1 MKFMIKKNNPL
12 FLKGV
17 IYGDSG
23 TGKTT
28 FAFDFLQNSCK
39 IRNINKAILID
50 TEDGWR
56 WLKKHNQIN
65 NIEILEPETK
75 LTKNN
80 CLDVFISIS
89 NLLKTEQVACIIVDS
104 ISNIGEMLADL
115 TLENAKQKAKKNGK
129 ILDDLRYTDWGEI
142 RENQNEIISILKNL
156 NCDILLVGRATSEY
170 ESTTDQKGKNVIT
183 NARSREVK
191 GWKQITFEFDFTI
204 LAEVAIDITKETEI
218 KDFSFITLKS
228 RILDDGCKIKN
239 INHWYDLID
248 INEQSKNITKPATAI
263 KPEVNFI
270 QYEQDIKNADNIDCL
285 MSIQKNIVANK
296 SFFTEDEI
304 SKLRND
310 YQSKK
315 NELEKM

>member
-1 MKFMIKKNNPL
+1 MKFMVKQNNPL

-17 IYGDSG
+17 VYGDSG

-39 IRNINKAILID
+39 IRKINKAILVD
-50 TEDGWR
+50 TEDGWS

-65 NIEILEPETK
+65 DIEILEPETK

-80 CLDVFISIS
+80 CLETFESIS
-89 NLLKTEQVACIIVDS
+89 NLLKTQQIACIIIDS
-104 ISNIGEMLADL
+104 ISHIGELLADL
-115 TLENAKQKAKKNGK
+115 TLENAKQKNAKYGK
-129 ILDDLRYTDWGEI
+129 VLDDLRYTDWAEI
-142 RENQNEIISILKNL
+142 RENQNKIISILKNL

-170 ESTTDQKGKNVIT
+170 ESTIDQKGKNVIT

-204 LAEVAIDITKETEI
+204 LAEMTIDITKEKEI

-228 RILDDGCKIKN
+228 RILDDGNKIKN

-248 INEQSKNITKPATAI
+248 INHNKEIINFEIIKQKLLSSNNINELKQNWILIQEHKIDFTADEN
-263 KPEVNFI
+263 KELEN
-270 QYEQDIKNADNIDCL
+270 IKNT
-285 MSIQKNIVANK
+285 M
-296 SFFTEDEI
+296 
-304 SKLRND
+304 
-310 YQSKK
+310 K
-315 NELEKM
+315 NEIEKI

>member
-1 MKFMIKKNNPL
+1 MKFMVKQNNPL

-17 IYGDSG
+17 VYGDSG

-39 IRNINKAILID
+39 IRKINKAILID
-50 TEDGWR
+50 TEDGWS

-65 NIEILEPETK
+65 DIEILEPETK

-80 CLDVFISIS
+80 CLETFESIS
-89 NLLKTEQVACIIVDS
+89 NLLKTQQIACIIIDS
-104 ISNIGEMLADL
+104 ISHIGELLADL
-115 TLENAKQKAKKNGK
+115 TLENAKQKNAKYGK
-129 ILDDLRYTDWGEI
+129 VLDDLRYTDWAEI
-142 RENQNEIISILKNL
+142 RENQNKIISILKNL

-204 LAEVAIDITKETEI
+204 LAEMTIDITKEKEI
-218 KDFSFITLKS
+218 KDFSFIALKS
-228 RILDDGCKIKN
+228 RILDDGNKIKN

-248 INEQSKNITKPATAI
+248 INQSKEKIDFENIKQKLLSSNNINELRQNWILIQEHKIDFTADEN
-263 KPEVNFI
+263 KELEN
-270 QYEQDIKNADNIDCL
+270 IKNT
-285 MSIQKNIVANK
+285 M
-296 SFFTEDEI
+296 
-304 SKLRND
+304 
-310 YQSKK
+310 K
-315 NELEKM
+315 NELEKI